1 MKQSSIRQ
9 KLTAISM
16 STTIVALL
24 LASSTFM
31 AFDYTS
37 FRDQQVTALTTLAD
51 MMGAGTTAALSFNDR
66 KSAGETLATL
76 AAHGNVTRALVMH
89 GDGKPFASYD
99 RDAGASAAFGASPPA
114 AVDAAR
120 NSGLAVTW
128 DHFSVM
134 RPIVFQG
141 ETLGAVF
148 IESDRVIGKQR
159 VGRYVMLN
167 ALVLGGALLA
177 ALLVTSWLQRMI
189 SRPIHTLADAAMQ
202 VSQSRDYTMRV
213 AVTSNDEVGT
223 LVSNFNDMLGQIQER
238 DAELQRHR
246 ATLEDQVAA
255 RTAELAAA
263 KVRAE
268 DASRAKSEFLAN
280 MSHEIRTPMN
290 GIIGMTE
297 LALDTELSGEQREQL
312 GLVKTSAES
321 LLLIVN
327 DILDFS
333 KIEAGRLD
341 LDSAPYS
348 LRDTID
354 DALASVAVRAQQK
367 GLELLS
373 ENPPELPDAMQ
384 GDAGRLRQ
392 VLLNLLGNAVKFTE
406 AGEVALSVR
415 GEMLSQGRIRLH
427 FAIRD
432 TGIGVP
438 ADKQQVIFEAF
449 SQADGST
456 TRQFGGTGLGLTIC
470 AKLVGLMNGRI
481 WVESAPGAGSTFH
494 FTIETEVREQPR
506 ARNDA
511 VALGA
516 ASVLIVDDNATN
528 RRIFVATLGKWGLS
542 TTAVDSGSAAIAA
555 FTAAQNSGQP
565 FDLVILDG
573 QMPVCD
579 GFETAQ
585 RLNAV
590 AGAVAPTIMMV
601 TSADQLGDAARC
613 RALGIDSYLVKPVR
627 QSALRQAIARA
638 LTPAST
644 VRQPARPAPAKDAQ
658 RPSRRILLAED
669 NAVNQRVASGILE
682 KAGHSVTIASNGRA
696 ALQALDRSAFDLVL
710 MDMQMPEMG
719 GAEAMGEIRARERSN
734 GQHLPIIALTAHAMK
749 GDREI
754 CLAAGADGYVAKPLS
769 SRELLDLID
778 QLTPRNAATATPD
791 DKRRQLLASV
801 DDDHALAR
809 DLVGLFSREA
819 PGQLAD
825 LRAAI
830 ARGDMPS
837 VADGAHGLRGSATN
851 FGNDPLLDTL
861 TDLEAAAA
869 RGDAAGCAD
878 LIDRAGSQT
887 LMLIDL
893 LNATE
898 EPLSCA
904 S

>member
-9 KLTAISM
+9 KLTVISM

-76 AAHGNVTRALVMH
+76 AAHGNVTRALVML
-89 GDGKPFASYD
+89 GDGKPFASYE
-99 RDAGASAAFGASPPA
+99 RDGGAAAAFGASLPA
-114 AVDAAR
+114 AVEAAR
-120 NSGLAVTW
+120 NSGGSVTW
-128 DHFSVM
+128 DHFSVL

-141 ETLGAVF
+141 ETLGSVF
-148 IESDRVIGKQR
+148 IESDRLVGKQR
-159 VGRYVMLN
+159 IGRYVMLN

-189 SRPIHTLADAAMQ
+189 SRPIHTLADAAMR
-202 VSQSRDYTMRV
+202 VSQSRDYAMRV

-238 DAELQRHR
+238 DSELQRHR

-341 LDSAPYS
+341 LDHAPYS

-392 VLLNLLGNAVKFTE
+392 VLLNLLGNAIKFTG

-415 GEMLSQGRIRLH
+415 GEMLSQGRISLH

-432 TGIGVP
+432 TGIGIP
-438 ADKQQVIFEAF
+438 ADKQKLIFEAF

-494 FTIETEVREQPR
+494 FTIETEVLEQPR
-506 ARNDA
+506 ARHDA

-528 RRIFVATLGKWGLS
+528 RRIFVATLSKWGLT
-542 TTAVDSGSAAIAA
+542 TTAVDSGPAAIAA
-555 FTAAQNSGQP
+555 FSAARDSGEP

-573 QMPVCD
+573 HMPVCD

-613 RALGIDSYLVKPVR
+613 RMLGIDSYLVKPVR
-627 QSALRQAIARA
+627 QSALRQAIAMA

-644 VRQPARPAPAKDAQ
+644 VRRSAPPTPACNGQ
-658 RPSRRILLAED
+658 RPRRRILLAED

-682 KAGHSVTIASNGRA
+682 KAGHTVTIANNGRA
-696 ALQALDRSAFDLVL
+696 ALQALDRSVFDLVL

-719 GAEAMGEIRARERSN
+719 GAEAMSEIRARERSS

-778 QLTPRNAATATPD
+778 QLTAQDGAAATPD
-791 DKRRQLLASV
+791 GKRRQLLASV
-801 DDDHALAR
+801 DDDHALAS
-809 DLVGLFSREA
+809 DLVRLFSREA
-819 PGQLAD
+819 PGQVANLQ
-825 LRAAI
+825 AAI

-837 VADGAHGLRGSATN
+837 VAEGAHGLRGSATN
-851 FGNDPLLDTL
+851 FGEDPLLDTL

-869 RGDAAGCAD
+869 RGDEAGCTS
-878 LIDRAGSQT
+878 LIGRVDSQT
-887 LMLIDL
+887 LLLISL
-893 LNATE
+893 LNASE